1 MSRRVNKLAVSAA
14 LMSGVLLLGAGMS
27 ACSKG
32 ESAEKLLADAR
43 QYQQKGDHKAA
54 LIQLKNALEKSPD
67 LAEARFQLASLYND
81 LGEPLA
87 AEKEIRRAIAL
98 KYPAEKTTPV
108 LARTLLM
115 QGEFQKVLDE
125 TANDKSEAVQVLR
138 GDAYLSLG
146 ADKAAQAEEAFQAAL
161 KLRPNSGEALVGLAR
176 VASLRKDLDGA
187 IRFGEEAVSKDPQN
201 PAVWSFKGDLLR
213 FQDKPAEALAA
224 YQQVVKLKPDHRSA
238 HLEIAYLL
246 VADGKYDAAQT
257 SLDAARKLTPN
268 NFIVLYTQALLDYS
282 RGKYTAAQENL
293 LKVLRVAPNHMPTL
307 LLAGAVELNTG
318 SVKQAEQYLRKY
330 LEANPDNV
338 YARKMLAGALLKSG
352 QAPDALS
359 VLGPALKGEQQD
371 ASLLALAGET
381 YMQARDF
388 DKATSYFS
396 KATVLDPQKAL
407 LRTSLGLS
415 KLAQGDKTGAVAE
428 MERAAALDSSS
439 LEAGLALLRTE
450 LGLEHFDKAL
460 QIATEL
466 EKKHGDRPVV
476 HNTKGG
482 IYLAKKDLPKARASF
497 EKALS
502 LDKTYLPSMINLAQ
516 IDLQDRK
523 FDLARQRFDPLL
535 QKDPKNVEAM
545 TALANIAV
553 LENKPEVATN
563 WLIKAATE
571 NPDALAPAL
580 QLAVH
585 YMRGNEAVKAVT
597 LLRKYQVA
605 HAASP
610 ELLDVLGQ
618 AQLATKDQAGALETF
633 SKLASVMPKS
643 AVPLYRIGV
652 AQQLAKNEA
661 AAVDSLKKAVALDA
675 DYLPAYQGLI
685 GIAVAKRDYEQALT
699 LARQVQK
706 QQPKQP
712 PGYLFEGDI
721 YEAQQKPAQ
730 ALVAYEKALT
740 LSLGAPNI
748 FLKIHNTLRAQ
759 GKEKEAA
766 QRLAQWR
773 KDKPDDFAV
782 ALLEAE
788 GNIRDKNYKLA
799 ATQLEA
805 LQKKKVDDV
814 IVLNNLAWVYQ
825 QLKDPRAL
833 AVAEHAYK
841 LQSSHPSVV
850 DTLGWL
856 LIEQGNTTR
865 GIELL
870 RKAIAAVP
878 DERAAGELRYHL
890 AYGLHKSG
898 DKAGARKELEK
909 LLASG
914 AQFPQLEEAR
924 SLLKQL

>member
-14 LMSGVLLLGAGMS
+14 VMSGVLLLGAGMS
-27 ACSKG
+27 ACGKG
-32 ESAEKLLADAR
+32 ESAEKLLAEAR
-43 QYQQKGDHKAA
+43 QYQQKGDSKAA
-54 LIQLKNALEKSPD
+54 LIQLKNALEKNPD
-67 LAEARFQLASLYND
+67 LAEARFQLASLYVEGSD
-81 LGEPLA
+81 PLA
-87 AEKEIRRAIAL
+87 AEKEIRRAMAL
-98 KYPAEKTTPV
+98 HYDSEKTAPV
-108 LARTLLM
+108 LARSLLM
-115 QGEFQKVLDE
+115 QGEYQKALDE
-125 TANDKSEAVQVLR
+125 TVNAKSDAVQVLR
-138 GDAYLSLG
+138 GDAYLGLG
-146 ADKAAQAEEAFQAAL
+146 ADKAPQAEEAYQAAL
-161 KLRPNSGEALVGLAR
+161 KLRSNNGEALVGLAR
-176 VASLRKDLDGA
+176 VASVRKDLDAA
-187 IRFGEEAVSKDPQN
+187 IRYSEEALAKDPQN

-224 YQQVVKLKPDHRSA
+224 YQQVIKLKPDHRSA

-246 VADGKYDAAQT
+246 VADGKYDAAQA
-257 SLDAARKLTPN
+257 SLDKARKLAPN
-268 NFIVLYTQALLDYS
+268 NFIVLYTQALLDHS
-282 RGKYTAAQENL
+282 RGKYAAAQENL
-293 LKVLRVAPNHMPTL
+293 LKVLRVAPNHMPSL
-307 LLAGAVELNTG
+307 LLAGAVELNIG
-318 SVKQAEQYLRKY
+318 SMKQAEQYLRKY
-330 LEANPDNV
+330 LEANPDNL

-359 VLGPALKGEQQD
+359 VLGPALKSEQQD
-371 ASLLALAGET
+371 ANLLALAGET

-388 DKATSYFS
+388 DKATNYFS
-396 KATVLDPQKAL
+396 KATALDPQKAL

-415 KLAQGDKTGAVAE
+415 KLAQGDEKGALAE
-428 MERAAALDSSS
+428 MERAAALDTSS

-460 QIATEL
+460 QIANEL

-482 IYLAKKDLPKARASF
+482 IYLAKKDVAKARASF
-497 EKALS
+497 EQALAV
-502 LDKTYLPSMINLAQ
+502 DKTYLPAMINLAQ

-523 FDLARQRFDPLL
+523 FDQARQRFEPLL

-571 NPDALAPAL
+571 NPEALTPAL
-580 QLAVH
+580 QLAIH
-585 YMRGNEAVKAVT
+585 YMRGNEAGKAVT

-618 AQLATKDQAGALETF
+618 AQLANKDQPGALETF

-652 AQQLAKNEA
+652 AQQAGKNEA
-661 AAVDSLKKAVALDA
+661 AAVESLKKAVALDA
-675 DYLPAYQGLI
+675 DYLPAFQGLI
-685 GIAVAKRDYEQALT
+685 GIAVAKGEFDNALT

-706 QQPKQP
+706 NKPKQP
-712 PGYLFEGDI
+712 PGYLFEGDV
-721 YEAQQKPAQ
+721 YEIQQKPAQ
-730 ALVAYEKALT
+730 AQAAYEKALA
-740 LSLGAPNI
+740 LSQGAPNI
-748 FLKIHNTLRAQ
+748 FLKIHNNLHAQ
-759 GKEKEAA
+759 GKDKEAA

-788 GNIRDKNYKLA
+788 VNLRDKNYKQA
-799 ATQLEA
+799 AAQLEA
-805 LQKKKVDDV
+805 LQKKKPDDV
-814 IVLNNLAWVYQ
+814 IVLNNLAWAYQ

-833 AVAEHAYK
+833 PTAEQAYK
-841 LQSSHPSVV
+841 LQSTHPSVV

-890 AYGLHKSG
+890 AYGLHKAG

-914 AQFPQLEEAR
+914 AQFPQLDEAR
-924 SLLKQL
+924 ALMKQL